1 MLGTA
6 GRTMPNVGP
15 TEPVPT
21 SSAMPGTPMT
31 RPSLSKH
38 TVRIRYAPSSPTTC
52 ICSWS
57 RSAPREKHLVTN
69 AHSLT
74 PSASHDSGTTM
85 RAS

>member
-1 MLGTA
+1 MFGTA

-15 TEPVPT
+15 VEPVAT
-21 SSAMPGTPMT
+21 SAATPGTAT
-31 RPSLSKH
+31 SRPSPSKQ

-57 RSAPREKHLVTN
+57 RSAPREKHLVTK

-74 PSASHDSGTTM
+74 PSLSQLRGTTM